1 MFLVLYLPLLE
12 ICASHFRV
20 ELIIIIPGWNWMD
33 SWAGLKLDQLDF
45 VDLRV
50 HTRSQSILQLL
61 PVPGCASATCQ
72 CEHPVSEKN
81 YFTLKIYVS
90 QDFDI
95 RTCL

>member
-1 MFLVLYLPLLE
+1 MLLMLHLPLLG

-45 VDLRV
+45 VDRQV

-72 CEHPVSEKN
+72 CEHPVWKKN
-81 YFTLKIYVS
+81 DFT
-90 QDFDI
+90 
-95 RTCL
+95 